1 MTKPYSLP
9 SLTLAL
15 TPILLT
21 LFVLGIQLFYFGD
34 FTPHIPLC
42 FGVAFTTFVALK
54 QGLSWHDVEEG
65 IKHVIHIALPSI
77 LVLINV
83 GMIVGVWIASGTV
96 PTLIYYGLK
105 ILSPEIFLAAS
116 MLLCSVVSV
125 SLGTSWGTLG
135 TVGLALMG
143 IGAGFDIPAYW
154 TAGAVVSG
162 AFFGDKISPLSDTTN
177 LAPAVT
183 ETNLFEHIRNMM
195 PTTVPSMLIAFVIYL
210 VVGFFVIGSGEAS
223 FEKIELITTTLDQ
236 HFFISPLLL
245 LPALL
250 VIILAVKKM
259 PPIPALFIG
268 AFVGGITAMLAQG
281 QDLHSIFTFAN
292 SGYTLTTDVAEIN
305 SLLNRGGIQ
314 SMMWTISL
322 IIIALAFGG
331 ALEKAGCLET
341 IILAIRNRVTSFGGI
356 QASATAASFATNLVA
371 GDPYL
376 SIALPGRMFTP
387 AYKKMGYS
395 RLNLSRAIEEGGTL
409 LSPLIPWNA
418 GGAFTITAL
427 GLGIAEGNF
436 ENLLYIPL
444 AFACWLSPIIG
455 ITYGYL
461 GLFSPRDN
469 AQEANTPN

>member
-1 MTKPYSLP
+1 MTKQAALP
-9 SLTLAL
+9 SLSLAL

-21 LFVLGIQLFYFGD
+21 LAVLGIQLFYFGD

-54 QGLSWHDVEEG
+54 QGLTWNDVEKS
-65 IKHVIHIALPSI
+65 INHVIHIALPSI

-96 PTLIYYGLK
+96 PTLIYFGLK

-143 IGAGFDIPAYW
+143 IGAGFEIPAYW

-183 ETNLFEHIRNMM
+183 ETNLFDHIRNMM

-210 VVGFFVIGSGEAS
+210 VVGFFMIGSGEAS
-223 FEKIELITTTLDQ
+223 FDKINLITTTLEQ

-250 VIILAVKKM
+250 VIILAIKKV

-292 SGYTLTTDVAEIN
+292 SGYALTTDVAEIN
-305 SLLNRGGIQ
+305 SLLNRGG
-314 SMMWTISL
+314 
-322 IIIALAFGG
+322 
-331 ALEKAGCLET
+331 
-341 IILAIRNRVTSFGGI
+341 
-356 QASATAASFATNLVA
+356 
-371 GDPYL
+371 
-376 SIALPGRMFTP
+376 
-387 AYKKMGYS
+387 
-395 RLNLSRAIEEGGTL
+395 
-409 LSPLIPWNA
+409 
-418 GGAFTITAL
+418 
-427 GLGIAEGNF
+427 
-436 ENLLYIPL
+436 
-444 AFACWLSPIIG
+444 
-455 ITYGYL
+455 
-461 GLFSPRDN
+461 
-469 AQEANTPN
+469 